1 MSVKPSEEKTGDA
14 KRRWVRRLMVS
25 FGVVVVCLFLGIL
38 GHNLFIARGVDQE
51 IASASRDP
59 ATGIITG
66 TEAVTLGDTNA
77 TTAVLMLHGFV
88 GSRIDFGDL
97 GDRIAAEGYCVRM
110 TLLPGHGTTPRDFAT
125 TTPEELIEAARDEAE
140 ALRAKHEGLV
150 IVGFSMG
157 GAIATILASEG
168 LADYVVL
175 ISPYYDVTYFP
186 YYILPPNVWNRIFS
200 PVIPFVRKGETF
212 IKVNKRESVPEMFS
226 YTHVPTRGARTLAQ
240 LGERARDPNLL
251 AAITCPVFMIHSRG
265 DEAADFDAALTAL
278 EGMISA
284 TPEMMAPADR
294 NNHHL
299 LWDHDAEEI
308 KAAVVKY
315 FRAIR

>member
-1 MSVKPSEEKTGDA
+1 MDSTSPNAPVGKF
-14 KRRWVRRLMVS
+14 RRWRRIALWGLGTAAS
-25 FGVVVVCLFLGIL
+25 CFILGIFI
-38 GHNLFIARGVDQE
+38 HNIIVARGVDQE
-51 IASASRDP
+51 IANAPRDP
-59 ATGIITG
+59 ETGIITG

-110 TLLPGHGTTPRDFAT
+110 TLLPGHGTTPRDFAA
-125 TTPEELIEAARDEAE
+125 TTPGELIEAARGEAK
-140 ALRAKHEGLV
+140 ALRAKHTGLV

-240 LGERARDPNLL
+240 LGERARDAKVLD
-251 AAITCPVFMIHSRG
+251 AISCPVFMIHSRG
-265 DEAADFDAALTAL
+265 DEAADFNAAFSAF
-278 EGMISA
+278 EGMSSKA
-284 TPEMMAPADR
+284 REMMAPADR

-299 LWDHDAEEI
+299 LWDHDAEEV
-308 KAAVVKY
+308 KEAVAIY